1 MKRCNRWMAAGMA
14 LMLAVPLYGCGGPGE
29 KGVADEVITLRIL
42 ENDTA
47 KEKGYLDELIKAF
60 NEAYA
65 DKGIQAVDANM
76 DEYSNRKTGLT
87 AMARMC
93 SIRRMIS

>member
-47 KEKGYLDELIKAF
+47 KEKGILM
-60 NEAYA
+60 N
-65 DKGIQAVDANM
+65 
-76 DEYSNRKTGLT
+76 
-87 AMARMC
+87 
-93 SIRRMIS
+93 